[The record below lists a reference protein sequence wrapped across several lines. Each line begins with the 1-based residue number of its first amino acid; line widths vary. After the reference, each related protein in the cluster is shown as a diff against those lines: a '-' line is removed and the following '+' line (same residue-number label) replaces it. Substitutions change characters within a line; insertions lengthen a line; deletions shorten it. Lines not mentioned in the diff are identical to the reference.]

1 MKVKQ
6 LMTTE
11 VVSVG
16 PGQPVKEAA
25 RIMVDSAVSGL
36 PVIDADG
43 KLVGIVTE
51 ADFVAG
57 EAGRRAENR
66 AGLLRF
72 LLNRQTV
79 GDEELTVSDLMTRDV
94 ITVGPDSDHAEAAR
108 LMDREGVKRLL
119 VTDNDRVVGIIS
131 RADMLR
137 ALTRSDEEITTEI
150 KDHLMRDVL
159 WIDPARVR
167 VESVDGNVMLDG
179 ELENRFDVTLLF
191 ELVRRVDGVAS
202 VNDQLSWQYDNTK
215 GDFTSPPPGVPRP
228 NW

>member
-1 MKVKQ
+1 MKVKE

-16 PGQPVKEAA
+16 PEDPIKEAA

-36 PVIDADG
+36 PVIDGDG

-57 EAGRRAENR
+57 EAGRRADNR

-72 LLNRQTV
+72 LLNRQTI
-79 GDEELTVSDLMTRDV
+79 GDEEKSVSDLMTPNV
-94 ITVGPDSDHAEAAR
+94 ITVGPDTDHTEAAR
-108 LMDREGVKRLL
+108 KMDREGVKRLL
-119 VTDNDRVVGIIS
+119 VTDGGKVVGIVS

-137 ALTRSDEEITTEI
+137 AFTRSDEDIVEELTQ
-150 KDHLMRDVL
+150 HLIRDVL
-159 WIDPARVR
+159 WLDPASVR
-167 VESVDGNVMLDG
+167 VESVDGNVVLDG
-179 ELENRFDVTLLF
+179 RLENRSDATLLV
-191 ELVRRVDGVAS
+191 ELARRVDGVAS
-202 VNDQLSWQYDNTK
+202 VNDQLGWEYDNTK

>member
-57 EAGRRAENR
+57 EAGRRADNR

-137 ALTRSDEEITTEI
+137 AFTRSDEEITTEI

-179 ELENRFDVTLLF
+179 ELENRSDATLLF